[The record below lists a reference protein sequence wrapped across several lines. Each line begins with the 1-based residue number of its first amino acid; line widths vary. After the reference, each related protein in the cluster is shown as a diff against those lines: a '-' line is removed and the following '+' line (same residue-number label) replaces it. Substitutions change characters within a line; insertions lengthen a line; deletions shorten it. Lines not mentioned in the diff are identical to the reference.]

1 MEFLVEWAFGAL
13 IVVVGPLLTL
23 LDLPGNTIMI
33 PAGKGNDFI
42 DQDRFYDRRLL

>member
-23 LDLPGNTIMI
+23 LDLPGNTIM
-33 PAGKGNDFI
+33 FC
-42 DQDRFYDRRLL
+42 LLYTSDAADD